1 MIIIKKKK
9 KRVGGVKNET
19 DCVGA
24 ERVVEEA
31 AEPPEF
37 TGRRHF
43 TGETVRIGLA
53 PGGIF
58 LLLRDAVV

>member
-1 MIIIKKKK
+1 M
-9 KRVGGVKNET
+9 KNET

-43 TGETVRIGLA
+43 TGETERIGLA